1 MQDLAAEY
9 REAEGSDKDDILR
22 LLKVK
27 TADKKEL
34 ERKIEQLEK
43 YV

>member
-9 REAEGSDKDDILR
+9 REAEGSDKDEILR
-22 LLKVK
+22 SLKIK
-27 TADKKEL
+27 TAAKKEL
-34 ERKIEQLEK
+34 EKKIEQLEN